1 MGNIVATTWDVFG
14 CNFPHFST
22 NTGRKGGS
30 PQSLNYVIVQTN
42 VVICG
47 MDLFENGIYIYTLSQ
62 WIIKDAHHC
71 LLKIAIWGAHI
82 IESAGE
88 NQLQSCAGDNVISC
102 MSNGVPTYRYNT
114 HENPT

>member
-47 MDLFENGIYIYTLSQ
+47 MDLFENGIYIY
-62 WIIKDAHHC
+62 IPY
-71 LLKIAIWGAHI
+71 
-82 IESAGE
+82 
-88 NQLQSCAGDNVISC
+88 
-102 MSNGVPTYRYNT
+102 SNGLSKMLIIVYLK
-114 HENPT
+114 